1 MGKSRKQE
9 TRKTPA
15 LANPLANCLYPDL
28 LSFFRG
34 YFSQFQTTSQSY
46 VLWQIIGFKIF
57 DDYIKLIFDSPP
69 TQIDH
74 PIVYM
79 RQLYLMLVIWG
90 VNLRLG
96 LTTET
101 VLPSLCPMGCLLP
114 NQLLGAWSEVLGAD
128 VVIST
133 TSHVYCG

>member
-1 MGKSRKQE
+1 
-9 TRKTPA
+9 
-15 LANPLANCLYPDL
+15 
-28 LSFFRG
+28 
-34 YFSQFQTTSQSY
+34 
-46 VLWQIIGFKIF
+46 
-57 DDYIKLIFDSPP
+57 
-69 TQIDH
+69 
-74 PIVYM
+74 
-79 RQLYLMLVIWG
+79 MLVIWG